1 MADLPKTNKSLIIY
15 SMFILGILCT
25 ISFRVL
31 TILSELAPSF
41 VRPVWYFAVIGYIFF
56 FLYRYRISVRRRKA
70 VEEFELIDA
79 VNNAQCLSNQQREVL
94 LYILNSITKSKE
106 YFNYFAIFILSI
118 LALAVDIIL
127 CLR

>member
-94 LYILNSITKSKE
+94 LYITTVRSLP
-106 YFNYFAIFILSI
+106 
-118 LALAVDIIL
+118 
-127 CLR
+127 RW